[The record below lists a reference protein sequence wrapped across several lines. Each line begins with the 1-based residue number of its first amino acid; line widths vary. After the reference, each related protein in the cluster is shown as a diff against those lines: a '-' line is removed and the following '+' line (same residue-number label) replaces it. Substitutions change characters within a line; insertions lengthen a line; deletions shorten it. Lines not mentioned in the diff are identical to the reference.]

1 MSNEVLQNIKI
12 VTVNNTLITVIL
24 SARHCSEG
32 SACSNSFNLK
42 LTTILGE
49 KYCCYL
55 HFTD

>member
-12 VTVNNTLITVIL
+12 ATVNNILITIIV
-24 SARHCSEG
+24 SPRHHSEG
-32 SACSNSFNLK
+32 SACSNSSSLM

-49 KYCCYL
+49 KYCWYL